1 LYLSVQNKPFSGR
14 LLQFVNYGVWRSN
27 PIAAVLFSWLLVQ
40 MILFIG
46 SLNLIAQ
53 LNSILFLLAYVALNL
68 TCLGLDLTSAPN
80 FRYLLLFIFVIQ
92 FPLYSVTRRPD
103 KKKKMMLLKHMTKIV
118 KIKWLINNLRNI
130 VEKFPKKNILKKL
143 LHFKLIYSKKY

>member
-1 LYLSVQNKPFSGR
+1 VYLIFQNKPFSGR

-80 FRYLLLFIFVIQ
+80 FRYFLLFIFVIQ
-92 FPLYSVTRRPD
+92 FLLY
-103 KKKKMMLLKHMTKIV
+103 I
-118 KIKWLINNLRNI
+118 
-130 VEKFPKKNILKKL
+130 
-143 LHFKLIYSKKY
+143 

>member
-1 LYLSVQNKPFSGR
+1 MLYLSVQNKPFSGR

-27 PIAAVLFSWLLVQ
+27 PISAVLFSWLLVQ
-40 MILFIG
+40 LILFIG

-80 FRYLLLFIFVIQ
+80 FRYLLLIYFY
-92 FPLYSVTRRPD
+92 YS
-103 KKKKMMLLKHMTKIV
+103 IS
-118 KIKWLINNLRNI
+118 IA
-130 VEKFPKKNILKKL
+130 
-143 LHFKLIYSKKY
+143 

>member
-1 LYLSVQNKPFSGR
+1 MFCLFLGR
-14 LLQFVNYGVWRSN
+14 LLNFVNYGVWRSN

-53 LNSILFLLAYVALNL
+53 LNAILFLLAYVALNL

-80 FRYLLLFIFVIQ
+80 FRYIFVIYSFVLSILTY
-92 FPLYSVTRRPD
+92 FP
-103 KKKKMMLLKHMTKIV
+103 
-118 KIKWLINNLRNI
+118 
-130 VEKFPKKNILKKL
+130 ILM
-143 LHFKLIYSKKY
+143 F